1 MLALTGLRR
10 SEALALTWE
19 DVTPETISVNKT
31 LTRVGVQTPKTRRS
45 NRIVPIDETMYAL
58 LLELKRP
65 GVDAIFSNEYGSY
78 HDIATPRYW
87 LDKVYKFNPKLRRI
101 TVHGFRHTFAS
112 LMTGAGVADV
122 QLIMSHSS
130 AEMTI
135 GTYTHQT
142 DRSVNRIREQ
152 IKKLETDL

>member
-1 MLALTGLRR
+1 
-10 SEALALTWE
+10 
-19 DVTPETISVNKT
+19 
-31 LTRVGVQTPKTRRS
+31 
-45 NRIVPIDETMYAL
+45 MYAL

-122 QLIMSHSS
+122 QLIMGHSS